1 MRVTNQ
7 ILFRQS
13 QEGIQK
19 TNQRLAQL
27 QEAITTG
34 KRINH
39 FEDDPIGAVRAFDL
53 RTFEASL
60 EQYDKN
66 INASLPF
73 LEQSDATLGEVVDV
87 IGRAKELALQMTNDS
102 NNVNDRKI
110 AATEVQQLYDRMLG
124 LANTQLEGRYI
135 FGGFKNGA
143 APFSP
148 TGVYLGDTGE
158 IDVQTDGASTVTL
171 NLPGSKVFQAAGV
184 VGGVGV
190 LDVLKDLQT
199 VLEGDTIATTPL
211 ALNLGVNLDAT
222 AVTPGASFPVGPDD
236 TLANW
241 EAGSN
246 FSTSVTLTDSLGTS
260 HEVKFLF
267 RKTSA
272 TDWDYQAVAK
282 RSELDVSAPSSTDW
296 RSVGTGTLKFDG
308 AGALDGAGSTINAIG
323 PLAWANNATSQ
334 TIAAPDLSFTGSTQ
348 LSEASAVLTLTQTN
362 VTGFATEIGRLDAVL
377 DHIVGLRAEVGAR
390 INAAQTA
397 KESVGVLQMQTEI
410 RRGEIEGADMYKIY
424 SDFSR
429 AAQTFEAALQS
440 SARITQTSLLDFLR

>member
-53 RTFEASL
+53 QTFEGSL

-73 LEQSDATLGEVVDV
+73 LEQSDATLGEVVEV
-87 IGRAKELALQMTNDS
+87 IGRAKELALQMANASNDTA
-102 NNVNDRKI
+102 DRKI

-135 FGGFKNGA
+135 FGGFKNGS
-143 APFSP
+143 APFSSA
-148 TGVYLGDTGE
+148 GVYSGDNGQ
-158 IDVQTDGASTVTL
+158 INVQTDAASSVTL
-171 NLPGSKVFQAAGV
+171 NLSGSQVFQAAGV
-184 VGGVGV
+184 AGGVGI
-190 LDVLKDLQT
+190 LDVLKDLKT
-199 VLEGDTIATTPL
+199 VLDGGTTTTNPL

-222 AVTPGASFPVGPDD
+222 ATTPGTAFPAGPDD

-272 TDWDYQAVAK
+272 TDWDYQAIAK
-282 RSELDVSAPSSTDW
+282 RSELDASAPASTDW
-296 RSVGTGTLKFDG
+296 RSAGNGTLKFDG
-308 AGALDGAGSTINAIG
+308 AGALDVSGSTINAVG
-323 PLAWANNATSQ
+323 PLAWVDGATSQ
-334 TIAAPDLSFTGSTQ
+334 TIAATELGFTGSTQ
-348 LSEASAVLTLTQTN
+348 LSESSAVLTLTQTN
-362 VTGFATEIGRLDAVL
+362 AAGFATEIDRLDAAL
-377 DHIVGLRAEVGAR
+377 DHIVGFRAEVGAR
-390 INAAQTA
+390 VNTAQTA
-397 KESVGVLQMQTEI
+397 KESVGVLQMQTKI
-410 RRGEIEGADMYKIY
+410 RRGDIEGADMYQIY

>member
-13 QEGIQK
+13 QDGIQK

-39 FEDDPIGAVRAFDL
+39 FEDDPLGAVRAFDL
-53 RTFEASL
+53 RTFESSL
-60 EQYDKN
+60 DQYDKN

-73 LEQSDATLGEVVDV
+73 LEQSDDALGEVVEV

-102 NNVNDRKI
+102 NNATDRKI
-110 AATEVQQLYDRMLG
+110 AAAEVRQLYERMLG

-135 FGGFKNGA
+135 FGGFKNGS
-143 APFSP
+143 APFSS
-148 TGVYLGDTGE
+148 TGAYSGDNGE
-158 IDVQTDGASTVTL
+158 IDVQTDAASSVTI

-184 VGGVGV
+184 AGGVGV
-190 LDVLKDLQT
+190 LDVLRDLQA
-199 VLEGDTIATTPL
+199 VLEGTTTTTTPL
-211 ALNLGVNLDAT
+211 ALNVGVNLDAT
-222 AVTPGASFPVGPDD
+222 AVTPGASFPAGPDD
-236 TLANW
+236 TLTNW

-246 FSTSVTLTDSLGTS
+246 FSTSVMLTDSLGTS
-260 HEVKFLF
+260 HEVKLLF

-272 TDWDYQAVAK
+272 TDWDYQAIAK
-282 RSELDVSAPSSTDW
+282 RSELDASAPASTDW
-296 RSVGTGTLKFDG
+296 RSVGAGTLQFDG
-308 AGALDGAGSTINAIG
+308 AGAFDVSGSTINAVG
-323 PLAWANNATSQ
+323 PFAWTNGAASQ
-334 TIAAPDLSFTGSTQ
+334 TIAATDLSFTGSTQ
-348 LSEASAVLTLTQTN
+348 LSEDSAVLTLTQTN
-362 VTGFATEIGRLDAVL
+362 IAGFATEIGRLDVAL
-377 DHIVGLRAEVGAR
+377 EHIVGLRAEVGAR
-390 INAAQTA
+390 INTAQTA
-397 KESVGVLQMQTEI
+397 KESVGVLQMKTEI

-429 AAQTFEAALQS
+429 AVQTFEAALQS